1 MKTTDEIIREAGLRV
16 TPQRRLVYETM
27 LELRHAT
34 IDDISTFV
42 AGKDSLINLSTVYRI
57 VETFCNAHLLTMV
70 FHPSTGKCFY
80 DITVAEHHHFF
91 DGVRVIDFRDPLL
104 SDIIQTYLKASGR
117 YSSLD
122 VDKIQVQITV
132 ADKSEQ

>member
-1 MKTTDEIIREAGLRV
+1 MKTTDEIIRESGLRV

-42 AGKDSLINLSTVYRI
+42 AGKDSRINLSTVYRI

-80 DITVAEHHHFF
+80 DIAVAEHHHFF
-91 DGVRVIDFRDPLL
+91 DGVGVIDFSDPQL
-104 SDIIQTYLKASGR
+104 SEIIKNYLKASGR
-117 YSSLD
+117 YTSLD

>member
-42 AGKDSLINLSTVYRI
+42 AGKDSRINLSTVYRI

-91 DGVRVIDFRDPLL
+91 DGVRVIDFSDPLL
-104 SDIIQTYLKASGR
+104 SEIIKNYLKVSGR

>member
-34 IDDISTFV
+34 IDDISTCV
-42 AGKDSLINLSTVYRI
+42 AGKDSRINLSTVYRI

-70 FHPSTGKCFY
+70 FHPSTGKCLY

-91 DGVRVIDFRDPLL
+91 DGVRVIDFSDPQL
-104 SDIIQTYLKASGR
+104 SEIIKNYLKVSGR

>member
-42 AGKDSLINLSTVYRI
+42 ADKDSRINLSTVYRI

-80 DITVAEHHHFF
+80 DITVSEHHHFF
-91 DGVRVIDFRDPLL
+91 DGVRVIDFSDPQL
-104 SDIIQTYLKASGR
+104 SEIIKNYLKVSGR